1 MLLLSLALAQ
11 DVTIRDSLATSS
23 SATAVYGGSFTGWG
37 WRIDDSNSRQYWDF
51 GTQLAR
57 GQVSVVIDDVTLS
70 NLTGDNNHMI
80 ELFDEGGHW
89 DSNRAINM
97 RVYGSDNSADHGQVK
112 LKCWDEVTYAEER
125 AAMFDWDGAAHT
137 FTITWGEGF
146 CALYRD
152 GSELLYLEA
161 AGMDMRV
168 GTLWLPLNNW
178 EAGYSA
184 PIGAVYSDLQLVGWT
199 GEEPADD
206 GTVVDDGDPSTLV
219 PVEDVTAAAWEPSSV
234 FSDPEDLTIE
244 IDGSD
249 VVAVAYLSFDLSA
262 LSGTVNSAQLQLT
275 ARDATSADG
284 DGGHVYA
291 VADASWSEDSLTW
304 NNRPALGAYLGSFGA
319 LTQAQVATIDVTAGT
334 TTGGRVAFAILA
346 AGGNSTHLSSK
357 EDGDGS
363 QAPLLAV
370 EVSAEEALDEPAG
383 DDEDPSGG
391 DEGGD
396 EGGSSGRDTG
406 SARPSAGAPGEAAVI
421 DEMGCACNSPARLPA
436 QLALALAFIVATR
449 RR

>member
-1 MLLLSLALAQ
+1 MFLVALALAQ
-11 DVTIRDSLATSS
+11 DVNIRDSLASGS
-23 SATAVYGGSFTGWG
+23 SATAVYGGSFTGSG

-51 GTQLAR
+51 GAQLAR
-57 GQVSVVIDDVTLS
+57 GQVSVVIDEVSLG

-89 DSNRAINM
+89 DSNRAINL
-97 RVYGSDNSADHGQVK
+97 RVYGSDNSADHGQAK
-112 LKCWDEVTYAEER
+112 LKCWDETQGAEDR

-137 FTITWGEGF
+137 FTIAWGEGY

-161 AGMDMRV
+161 PGMDMRV

-184 PIGAVYSDLQLVGWT
+184 PIGALYSDLQLVGWT

-219 PVEDVTAAAWEPSSV
+219 PIEDVTAAAWEPDSV
-234 FSDPEDLTIE
+234 FSDSEDLTIE
-244 IDGSD
+244 IEGSD
-249 VVAVAYLSFDLSA
+249 VMSVAYLSFDLSA
-262 LSGTVNSAQLQLT
+262 FSGTVQSAQLQVT
-275 ARDATSADG
+275 ARDVTSADG

-291 VADASWSEDSLTW
+291 VADTSWSEDSLTW
-304 NNRPALGAYLGSFGA
+304 NGRPALGAYLGSFGP
-319 LTQAQVATIDVTAGT
+319 LTQARVATIDVTAGT
-334 TTGGRVAFAILA
+334 VAGGRVAFAILA
-346 AGGNSTHLSSK
+346 AGANATHLSSK

-363 QAPLLAV
+363 QSPLLGV
-370 EVSAEEALDEPAG
+370 EVSAEEPADDTTGGDEEPAG
-383 DDEDPSGG
+383 DDAPG
-391 DEGGD
+391 DAG
-396 EGGSSGRDTG
+396 GRDTA
-406 SARPSAGAPGEAAVI
+406 STTPRDGAPGDAEVI
-421 DEMGCACNSPARLPA
+421 GAMGCGCNTPAPVPA
-436 QLALALAFIVATR
+436 QLGLALALLVAVR

>member
-1 MLLLSLALAQ
+1 MLLFALAFGQ
-11 DVTIRDSLATSS
+11 DVSVRESLATGS
-23 SATAVYGGSFTGWG
+23 SATAVYGGSFTGSG

-57 GQVSVVIDDVTLS
+57 GQVSVVIDDVTLT

-89 DSNRAINM
+89 DSNRAINL
-97 RVYGSDNSADHGQVK
+97 RVYGSDNSADHGQAK

-137 FTITWGEGF
+137 FTIAWGEGY

-184 PIGAVYSDLQLVGWT
+184 PIGALYSDLQLVGWT
-199 GEEPADD
+199 GTEPADD
-206 GTVVDDGDPSTLV
+206 GTVVDDGDPSTVL
-219 PVEDVTAAAWEPSSV
+219 PVEDVTTAAWEPASV
-234 FSDPEDLTIE
+234 FSDAEDLTIE
-244 IDGSD
+244 LDGSD

-262 LSGTVNSAQLQLT
+262 YSGTVTSAQLQLT

-291 VADASWSEDSLTW
+291 VADTIWSEDSLTW
-304 NNRPALGAYLGSFGA
+304 NSRPALGAYLGSFGA
-319 LTQAQVATIDVTAGT
+319 LTPAQAATIDVSAGT
-334 TTGGRVAFAILA
+334 VAGGRVAFAIVA

-363 QAPLLAV
+363 QAPLLDV
-370 EVSAEEALDEPAG
+370 EVSAEEPPEETG
-383 DDEDPSGG
+383 DDDDPGNDG
-391 DEGGD
+391 DPGD
-396 EGGSSGRDTG
+396 PSGRDTA
-406 SARPSAGAPGEAAVI
+406 SNSPRPGAPGEAAVI
-421 DEMGCACNSPARLPA
+421 DEMGCACNSTARLPA
-436 QLALALAFIVATR
+436 QLALALALLVATR